1 MRGFSAMFCIES
13 SLHVLLD
20 LDKLFGIEAHCVLA
34 LDADAAPV
42 A

>member
-1 MRGFSAMFCIES
+1 MFGIDS

-20 LDKLFGIEAHCVLA
+20 LDKLFAIEVHGILA
-34 LDADAAPV
+34 LDPDAAPV